1 MTVANTDTHRDVQI
15 EITIDARHYVV
26 DKREMTGSELL
37 DLAGI
42 PEGNQ
47 LFREV
52 SGRADDDP
60 IRPDEPVE
68 LHRGEKFYAVPVGN
82 FG

>member
-1 MTVANTDTHRDVQI
+1 MAETDTTATFRSRSRLTPV
-15 EITIDARHYVV
+15 TTSVV
-26 DKREMTGSELL
+26 DKREMTGAELL
-37 DLAGI
+37 ELAGI

-52 SGRADDDP
+52 SGTADDDP
-60 IRPDEPVE
+60 IGPDEPVE
-68 LHRGEKFYAVPVGN
+68 LHRGEKFYAVPVDN

>member
-1 MTVANTDTHRDVQI
+1 MANTDTHRDMQI
-15 EITIDARHYVV
+15 EIAIDARHYVA
-26 DKREMTGSELL
+26 DKRRMTGSELL
-37 DLAGI
+37 ALAGI
-42 PEGNQ
+42 AEGNQ

-60 IRPDEPVE
+60 IRLDEEVE